1 MKKQKHSLTTWG
13 LMGAVGLA
21 VASVTMP
28 ANADEM
34 MHKGHRLLLK
44 SAVENADFTEVTLP
58 IFDGQRN
65 GEIVWFVV
73 TESSDK
79 PMPSARGP
87 LQPQDGQ
94 RQGHAG
100 GAARRHEGR
109 QGAVPRQRGLRA

>member
-44 SAVENADFTEVTLP
+44 SAVENADFTDPCRTDARHTEAIVAEDTLRVS
-58 IFDGQRN
+58 F
-65 GEIVWFVV
+65 F
-73 TESSDK
+73 
-79 PMPSARGP
+79 
-87 LQPQDGQ
+87 
-94 RQGHAG
+94 
-100 GAARRHEGR
+100 
-109 QGAVPRQRGLRA
+109 